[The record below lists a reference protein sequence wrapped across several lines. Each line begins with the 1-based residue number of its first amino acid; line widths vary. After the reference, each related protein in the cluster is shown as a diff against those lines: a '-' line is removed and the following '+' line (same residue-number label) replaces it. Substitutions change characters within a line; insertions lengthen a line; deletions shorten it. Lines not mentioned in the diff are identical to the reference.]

1 MVPGSAIG
9 RPGSILWFGHATLR
23 TVARIGAQGGGVEKE
38 GRPPKS
44 GSGGGSPVYPL
55 GFVGALVWNWQQA
68 TTPRDRALA
77 VLKSVVWPAFL
88 VYAAFRA
95 LEGAAGRD

>member
-1 MVPGSAIG
+1 MEK
-9 RPGSILWFGHATLR
+9 
-23 TVARIGAQGGGVEKE
+23 QKE
-38 GRPPKS
+38 GRASKS

-55 GFVGALVWNWQQA
+55 GFVGAVVWNWQQA

-95 LEGAAGRD
+95 LESAAAKD

>member
-1 MVPGSAIG
+1 MK
-9 RPGSILWFGHATLR
+9 
-23 TVARIGAQGGGVEKE
+23 QQKE
-38 GRPPKS
+38 GRGPTS

-68 TTPRDRALA
+68 TTPGDRALA
-77 VLKSVVWPAFL
+77 VLRSVVWPAFL

-95 LEGAAGRD
+95 LEGAPAKD